1 MDSWQPH
8 LDRAEQLA
16 RRYPVSA
23 ELMYFYRDLVR
34 FRSTM
39 HQQDLAAL
47 RSLTGALGAFYQR
60 VLDPPPAPA
69 PCPHA
74 PSRLYADPE
83 FPHIRIEA
91 CDTCRTYRK
100 LIDLTLDPDAIPEI
114 DDLASVPLDLWAA
127 AQGYTK
133 PLPNLFGF

>member
-1 MDSWQPH
+1 MDSWQRH
-8 LDRAEQLA
+8 IVRAEQLA
-16 RRYPVSA
+16 HRCPISA

-39 HQQDLAAL
+39 YGQDLTPLQCLA
-47 RSLTGALGAFYQR
+47 GALGAFYRR
-60 VLDPPPAPA
+60 VIDPPSQPA

-83 FPHIRIEA
+83 FPHIRVEA
-91 CDTCRTYRK
+91 CDTCRTYLK
-100 LIDLTLDPDAIPEI
+100 LIDLTLDPDAIFEV

-127 AQGYTK
+127 AQGYAK
-133 PLPNLFGF
+133 PHPNLVGL